1 MRVLPLREIRNYA
14 ATYIHLNTRVSE
26 SVSKAEIM
34 APDDAAALA
43 GRIIENA
50 EMNKFQLAMQKRRYT
65 ASGTYKAHLFNF
77 SSR

>member
-1 MRVLPLREIRNYA
+1 VRVLPLREIRNYA
-14 ATYIHLNTRVSE
+14 ATYIHLSTRVSE

-34 APDDAAALA
+34 APGAAAALA

-65 ASGTYKAHLFNF
+65 VSGTCKAHLFNF